1 MIWWPNDELSQKA
14 QEKSLKPKST
24 KNQNGKVLKGELIN
38 QLLNLGGKATSLS
51 EVNGELDWERYK
63 GRNLT

>member
-1 MIWWPNDELSQKA
+1 LTNKI
-14 QEKSLKPKST
+14 T
-24 KNQNGKVLKGELIN
+24 
-38 QLLNLGGKATSLS
+38 LGGKAPNLS